1 MALSLTVRQ
10 NKAGLRTEELPPH
23 EQYIIDVLL
32 NVAQGATLPK
42 EKTNVTPT
50 PAGVQPCLP
59 DRKGIP
65 VVVPVLL
72 STLDG
77 ISHIRLF
84 MPKDIRQDQARET
97 LWKAVLEVQ
106 RRFKGSVPLLD
117 PIDNMGIKDAK
128 FRELVKV
135 GQSLTLTIH
144 LPHLSSRKLKHW
156 KKKCSQ
162 VPCIKIPVCQNCMPC
177 IQRKRRVKNGFAI
190 SKKASRQHTT
200 FSNLKNSNAVN
211 AFSVGWDSLL
221 LRTSSMSKV
230 E

>member
-1 MALSLTVRQ
+1 MALLLTVRQ

-32 NVAQGATLPK
+32 NVAQGTTFPK

-59 DRKGIP
+59 DQKGTP

-106 RRFKGSVPLLD
+106 RRFKDSVPLLD

-135 GQSLTLTIH
+135 GQSLT
-144 LPHLSSRKLKHW
+144 
-156 KKKCSQ
+156 
-162 VPCIKIPVCQNCMPC
+162 
-177 IQRKRRVKNGFAI
+177 
-190 SKKASRQHTT
+190 
-200 FSNLKNSNAVN
+200 
-211 AFSVGWDSLL
+211 
-221 LRTSSMSKV
+221 
-230 E
+230 